1 MAGHSKWANIKHRKA
16 RQDASRGK
24 IWTKVIR
31 EITVAAKDGPDPAD
45 NPRLRL
51 ALEKA
56 NSANMPKDTIKRAIE
71 KGSGTGETGVLEEI
85 TFEGYGPGGVAI
97 LVETMTDNRN
107 RTVSDVRHAFSK
119 YGGNLGTDGSVS
131 YLFKKLGIVQVD
143 KNFTEEELMEI
154 VIDIGA
160 DDLSEEGDFFEIIT
174 DSNSFNDVVD
184 AIKEKKIK
192 YNNAEL
198 TLRAETLVKLD
209 NEMSEKVLNIM
220 EFMDDL
226 DDVQEVHTNKGA
238 AFERQIAKA
247 LIEDLNLKN
256 PVKRILE
263 QTRTKELPDLMLGTW
278 CIECKAYGTGAEP
291 RPDWWDQVLTSSN
304 QHNLKPALVYKFNNR
319 PIKVRILASSLN
331 KDIKNDLVTVDLLW
345 PDFIQIILELFQ
357 EDIELHEQTYQV

>member
-160 DDLSEEGDFFEIIT
+160 DDPVSYT
-174 DSNSFNDVVD
+174 H
-184 AIKEKKIK
+184 
-192 YNNAEL
+192 L
-198 TLRAETLVKLD
+198 TLPT
-209 NEMSEKVLNIM
+209 
-220 EFMDDL
+220 
-226 DDVQEVHTNKGA
+226 
-238 AFERQIAKA
+238 
-247 LIEDLNLKN
+247 
-256 PVKRILE
+256 
-263 QTRTKELPDLMLGTW
+263 
-278 CIECKAYGTGAEP
+278 
-291 RPDWWDQVLTSSN
+291 
-304 QHNLKPALVYKFNNR
+304 
-319 PIKVRILASSLN
+319 KVR
-331 KDIKNDLVTVDLLW
+331 V
-345 PDFIQIILELFQ
+345 
-357 EDIELHEQTYQV
+357 